1 MLAGDPLLR
10 RVPVLGTSCAS
21 RSPSLGGDPPA
32 LHCVGG
38 KDAVMEVKAGYG
50 RLVGMFAGVVVVVE
64 HLLCTRSSFS
74 FPR

>member
-1 MLAGDPLLR
+1 
-10 RVPVLGTSCAS
+10 
-21 RSPSLGGDPPA
+21 
-32 LHCVGG
+32 
-38 KDAVMEVKAGYG
+38 MEVKAGYG